1 MVSRKTLNSLNSLFT
16 FHFSVYFGT
25 ISAHSRG
32 MKRIILT
39 LAIVIMAVSCNAH
52 NSINRA
58 TVASL
63 DVERYMGR
71 WYEIARYDHSFERHM
86 EYCKAQ
92 YTLLP
97 NGKILVENSGV
108 DSRTGKYRVVDGK
121 AKLGRHPGQ
130 LRVSF
135 FLFFYSD
142 YNILA
147 LDDNYE
153 WALIGSK
160 SSKYLWILSRTP
172 KLPEVVL
179 NNILAIAQEKG
190 YDTSKLVM
198 VKQ

>member
-1 MVSRKTLNSLNSLFT
+1 
-16 FHFSVYFGT
+16 
-25 ISAHSRG
+25 

-39 LAIVIMAVSCNAH
+39 LAIVMTAISCNAQS
-52 NSINRA
+52 SIDRT

-71 WYEIARYDHSFERHM
+71 WYEIARYNHSFERNM

-97 NGKILVENSGV
+97 DGKILVENSGV
-108 DSRTGKYRVVDGK
+108 DSRNGKFRVADGK
-121 AKLGRHPGQ
+121 AKLGDHPGQ

-147 LDDNYE
+147 LDNNYE

-160 SSKYLWILSRTP
+160 SPKYLWILSRTQR
-172 KLPEVVL
+172 LPDVVL
-179 NNILAIAQEKG
+179 DEILRIAQEKG
-190 YDTSKLVM
+190 YDTSKLIM
-198 VKQ
+198 VTQ